1 MSAGRV
7 IALLVAGLAL
17 VGFAMWI
24 ASQRHLERATLAGDL
39 VLPDLEHHVNAVTE
53 VALRKADGT
62 HTTLK
67 RNDAGWSVG
76 ERGWPADPGK
86 ARKLLLDLGALNIV
100 EEKTRLPA
108 NYPQLGV
115 QDVDSPKA
123 TGTRVEVRTPAR
135 TWALIV
141 GKSSSAKSGYVR
153 VANAPQTLLAAP
165 LLTVDADPKGW
176 LDRALIDVAP
186 ERVRQVEEKPR
197 QGPGFSATREKKEQ
211 PDFTVTPLPKGRE
224 LTSPGAADAIAGSLS
239 SLTFDDVGKASAT
252 ADAGAAHALFR
263 TFDGL
268 EVDVAGRKDGARSL
282 VTLSTRATTKQTEA
296 EAQTRNARLGGW
308 EFEIPD
314 YKYAAIFRPLED
326 LLKKLPEP
334 AKKTAAESAP
344 GKAPAAGKASPPAGK
359 ASPPA
364 GKAPAAGKATVPG
377 KDASP
382 DDPAPPDTPK

>member
-7 IALLVAGLAL
+7 VALLVAGLAL
-17 VGFAMWI
+17 VGFAMWV

-62 HTTLK
+62 HATLK
-67 RNDAGWSVG
+67 RNGAGWSVG
-76 ERGWPADPGK
+76 ERGWPADPDK
-86 ARKLLLDLGALNIV
+86 VRKLLLDLGALNIV

-186 ERVRQVEEKPR
+186 ERVRQVEEKPH
-197 QGPGFSATREKKEQ
+197 QGAGFSVTREKKEQ
-211 PDFTVTPLPKGRE
+211 TDFTVTPLPKGRE
-224 LTSPGAADAIAGSLS
+224 LTSSGAADGIAGSLS
-239 SLTFDDVGKASAT
+239 SLTFDDVRKASAT

-268 EVDVAGRKDGARSL
+268 EVDVAGRKDGTRSL
-282 VTLSTRATTKQTEA
+282 VTLSTHATAKQTEA

-314 YKYAAIFRPLED
+314 YKYAAIFRSLED
-326 LLKKLPEP
+326 LLKKPEP
-334 AKKTAAESAP
+334 VTATESAP
-344 GKAPAAGKASPPAGK
+344 GKAPAAGKPSAGKTPAAGKPPAGK
-359 ASPPA
+359 A
-364 GKAPAAGKATVPG
+364 ATPG
-377 KDASP
+377 KDVSP
-382 DDPAPPDTPK
+382 DNPAPPDTPKSRRGS

>member
-7 IALLVAGLAL
+7 VALLVAGLAL
-17 VGFAMWI
+17 VGFAMWV

-39 VLPDLEHHVNAVTE
+39 VLPDLEHHVNAVSE

-62 HTTLK
+62 HATLK
-67 RNDAGWSVG
+67 RNGAGWSVG
-76 ERGWPADPGK
+76 ERGWPADPDK
-86 ARKLLLDLGALNIV
+86 VRKLLLDLGALNIV

-176 LDRALIDVAP
+176 LDRSLIDLAP
-186 ERVRQVEEKPR
+186 DRVRQVEEKPAT
-197 QGPGFSATREKKEQ
+197 GPSFNLTRDKKEQ
-211 PDFTVTPLPKGRE
+211 TDFSVSPRPVGRE
-224 LTSPGAADAIAGSLS
+224 LSSAGVANPIASALS
-239 SLTFDDVGKASAT
+239 SLTLDDVAR
-252 ADAGAAHALFR
+252 AGSSPDPEAAHALYR
-263 TFDGL
+263 TVDGL
-268 EVDVAGRKDGARSL
+268 EVEVSGRKGGTRSLASLRARS
-282 VTLSTRATTKQTEA
+282 TAKETEA
-296 EAQTRNARLGGW
+296 EAGKLNARLGGW

-314 YKYAAIFRPLED
+314 YKYGAIFRPLDE
-326 LLKKLPEP
+326 LLKKPPEP
-334 AKKTAAESAP
+334 EKKAARTPAPRKAATP
-344 GKAPAAGKASPPAGK
+344 GKTGKAG
-359 ASPPA
+359 ASD
-364 GKAPAAGKATVPG
+364 KATTD
-377 KDASP
+377 KDTA
-382 DDPAPPDTPK
+382 TPQ

>member
-1 MSAGRV
+1 MRAGRV
-7 IALLVAGLAL
+7 VALLVAGLAL
-17 VGFAMWI
+17 VGFAMWV

-53 VALRKADGT
+53 IALRKADGT
-62 HTTLK
+62 HATLK
-67 RNDAGWSVG
+67 RNGAGWSVG
-76 ERGWPADPGK
+76 ERGWPADPDK
-86 ARKLLLDLGALNIV
+86 VRKLLLDLGALNIV

-123 TGTRVEVRTPAR
+123 TGTRVEVLTPAR

-153 VANAPQTLLAAP
+153 LANAPQTVLAAP

-186 ERVRQVEEKPR
+186 ERVRQVEEKPH
-197 QGPGFSATREKKEQ
+197 QGPGFSVTREKKEQ
-211 PDFTVTPLPKGRE
+211 TDFTVTPLPKGRE
-224 LTSPGAADAIAGSLS
+224 LTSAGAADGIAGSLS
-239 SLTFDDVGKASAT
+239 SLSFDDVGKASAA
-252 ADAGAAHALFR
+252 ADASAAAHALFR

-282 VTLSTRATTKQTEA
+282 VTVSTHATAKQTEA
-296 EAQTRNARLGGW
+296 EAQTSNARLGGW

-326 LLKKLPEP
+326 LLKKPPAP
-334 AKKTAAESAP
+334 AKKTTAESAP
-344 GKAPAAGKASPPAGK
+344 GKAPAAGQ
-359 ASPPA
+359 
-364 GKAPAAGKATVPG
+364 ATVPG

-382 DDPAPPDTPK
+382 DNPAPPDTPK

>member
-1 MSAGRV
+1 MRAGRV
-7 IALLVAGLAL
+7 VALLIAGLTL
-17 VGFAMWI
+17 VAFAMWI

-39 VLPDLEHHVNAVTE
+39 VLPDLEHHVNAVTQ
-53 VALRKADGT
+53 VGLGKGDGT

-67 RNDAGWSVG
+67 KDGAGWSVG

-86 ARKLLLDLGALNIV
+86 VRKLLLDLGALNIV

-115 QDVDSPKA
+115 QDVSSPKA
-123 TGTRVEVRTPAR
+123 TGTRIEVITPGR
-135 TWALIV
+135 IWALIV

-153 VANAPQTLLAAP
+153 VATASQTLLAAP

-186 ERVRQVEEKPR
+186 ERVRQVEERPR
-197 QGPGFSATREKKEQ
+197 ESPGFSATREKKEQ
-211 PDFTVTPLPKGRE
+211 TDFTVTPLPKGRE
-224 LTSPGAADAIAGSLS
+224 LTGPGAADGIAGSLS
-239 SLTFDDVGKASAT
+239 SLTFDDVGRASAA
-252 ADAGAAHALFR
+252 ADAKAAHALFR

-282 VTLSTRATTKQTEA
+282 VTLSTHATTKQAEA
-296 EAQTRNARLGGW
+296 EAQTRNARVGGW

-326 LLKKLPEP
+326 LLKKPPAPVKPATASAP
-334 AKKTAAESAP
+334 AKPMAP
-344 GKAPAAGKASPPAGK
+344 GKATAPDKVTVPDKATAPDKAS
-359 ASPPA
+359 
-364 GKAPAAGKATVPG
+364 
-377 KDASP
+377 SP
-382 DDPAPPDTPK
+382 DNASPPDTPK

>member
-1 MSAGRV
+1 MSTRRV
-7 IALLVAGLAL
+7 AALLVAGLAL

-39 VLPDLEHHVNAVTE
+39 VLPDLERHVNTVTE
-53 VALRKADGT
+53 VGLRKGDGNR
-62 HTTLK
+62 TTLK
-67 RNDAGWSVG
+67 KDSAGWSVG

-86 ARKLLLDLGALNIV
+86 VRKLLLDLGALNIV

-115 QDVDSPKA
+115 QDVSSPKA
-123 TGTRVEVRTPAR
+123 TGTHIEVITPAR

-153 VANAPQTLLAAP
+153 VASASQTLLAAP

-176 LDRALIDVAP
+176 LDRALIDLAP
-186 ERVRQVEEKPR
+186 ERVRQVEERPTE
-197 QGPGFSATREKKEQ
+197 GAAFSATRDKKEKT
-211 PDFTVTPLPKGRE
+211 DFTVTPVPRGRE
-224 LTSPGAADAIAGSLS
+224 LTAAGAADPVAGSLS
-239 SLTFDDVGKASAT
+239 SLNFDDVGKAGAAAT
-252 ADAGAAHALFR
+252 PKAAHALFR

-282 VTLSTRATTKQTEA
+282 VTLSTHATAKQAEA
-296 EAQTRNARLGGW
+296 EAQRHNARLQGW

-326 LLKKLPEP
+326 LLKKPEP
-334 AKKTAAESAP
+334 VRKTAEATAP
-344 GKAPAAGKASPPAGK
+344 GQAS
-359 ASPPA
+359 
-364 GKAPAAGKATVPG
+364 VPG
-377 KDASP
+377 KDSAPDNAS
-382 DDPAPPDTPK
+382 PPDTPK

>member
-53 VALRKADGT
+53 VALRKADGALA
-62 HTTLK
+62 TLK
-67 RNDAGWSVG
+67 RNGAGWSVG
-76 ERGWPADPGK
+76 ERGWPGDPGTV
-86 ARKLLLDLGALNIV
+86 RKLLLDLGALNIV

-123 TGTRVEVRTPAR
+123 TGTRVEVLTPAR

-153 VANAPQTLLAAP
+153 VANAPQPLLAAP
-165 LLTVDADPKGW
+165 LLTVDAAPKGW

-186 ERVRQVEEKPR
+186 ERVRQVEERPH
-197 QGPGFSATREKKEQ
+197 QGPGFSASREKKEQ
-211 PDFTVTPLPKGRE
+211 PDFTVAPLPKGRE
-224 LTSPGAADAIAGSLS
+224 LTSPGAADGIAGSLS
-239 SLTFDDVGKASAT
+239 SLTFDDVGKASAA
-252 ADAGAAHALFR
+252 ADASAAAHALFR

-282 VTLSTRATTKQTEA
+282 LTVTTHATAKQTEA
-296 EAQTRNARLGGW
+296 EAQTGNARLGGW

-326 LLKKLPEP
+326 LLKKPP
-334 AKKTAAESAP
+334 APVKKTTAESAP
-344 GKAPAAGKASPPAGK
+344 GKAPAAGKAPVAGK
-359 ASPPA
+359 ASPA
-364 GKAPAAGKATVPG
+364 GKAPAAGQATVPG
-377 KDASP
+377 KEASP
-382 DDPAPPDTPK
+382 DNPAPPDTP